1 MVTENLTEYDLF
13 NRDGMEKVLLAGRVN
28 PEIMIHLPA
37 NRVNIERPEGLTT
50 QFDQSLKFTLK
61 MVSWGYSL
69 VYPNVFGN
77 K

>member
-1 MVTENLTEYDLF
+1 MMTEDLTEYDFF

-50 QFDQSLKFTLK
+50 QFD
-61 MVSWGYSL
+61 
-69 VYPNVFGN
+69 
-77 K
+77 